1 VIAWN
6 SVKVDESPMSVL
18 TRANGKHARRLAV
31 FAIVLAPAAWFAP
44 VPTAIMLACGV
55 LDVSRHHKVT
65 YQLIEEYFTGKG
77 LLTWLLSPINLLAD
91 LLSRKPRGAVP
102 FSALPAECQREIET
116 CVAAFI
122 GERALITEAIRPQ
135 METGRRAMLAF
146 RWFGSP
152 MPTPIRVA
160 AFEQPFRYV
169 KTIAVSTF
177 RGREQTSWHFG
188 PQRLTYRVLRNLDP
202 IDSSDVYIAVDD
214 RVHFWNAEP
223 LLIFDDTMFHKS
235 VNGVDAL
242 RYCLFVDIIRPNRF
256 HAGFE
261 LAVKTMSLVAGSF
274 RAMFYKNWSF
284 VR

>member
-1 VIAWN
+1 
-6 SVKVDESPMSVL
+6 MSAL
-18 TRANGKHARRLAV
+18 TRSNGKHARRLAFFV
-31 FAIVLAPAAWFAP
+31 VIVAPAIYFAP
-44 VPTAIMLACGV
+44 IPAVILLACGV
-55 LDVSRHHKVT
+55 LDVSRHRNIT

-102 FSALPAECQREIET
+102 FEQLPAQCRQEIET
-116 CVAAFI
+116 CVAAFVGNRI
-122 GERALITEAIRPQ
+122 AITEAIRPH
-135 METGRRAMLAF
+135 MESDRRAMLAF
-146 RWFGSP
+146 RWFDAP
-152 MPTPIRVA
+152 MTPPIRVP
-160 AFEQPFRYV
+160 AFEQDFRYV

-202 IDSSDVYIAVDD
+202 IDSPDVYIAVDD
-214 RVHFWNAEP
+214 RVHRWSAEP

-235 VNGVDAL
+235 VNDVDTL

-256 HAGFE
+256 HGAFE
-261 LAVKTMSLVAGSF
+261 VAVRAMSLLAGSF

>member
-1 VIAWN
+1 
-6 SVKVDESPMSVL
+6 MSVL
-18 TRANGKHARRLAV
+18 TGSTGKHVRRAAA
-31 FAIVLAPAAWFAP
+31 FAAIVAPALYFAP
-44 VPTAIMLACGV
+44 IPVGVYLACGV
-55 LDVSRHHKVT
+55 LDVSRHRKIT

-102 FSALPAECQREIET
+102 FAELPAECQREIET
-116 CVAAFI
+116 CVAAFVGARDAI
-122 GERALITEAIRPQ
+122 AEAVGPQ
-135 METGRRAMLAF
+135 MQSGRRAMLAF
-146 RWFGSP
+146 RWFGAP
-152 MPTPIRVA
+152 MPTPIRVP

-177 RGREQTSWHFG
+177 RGGEQTSWHFG
-188 PQRLTYRVLRNLDP
+188 PQRLTYRVLRNLEP
-202 IDSSDVYIAVDD
+202 INSPDVYIAVDD
-214 RVHFWNAEP
+214 RVHLWSAEP

-235 VNGVDAL
+235 VNGVDTL

-256 HAGFE
+256 HGAFE
-261 LAVKTMSLVAGSF
+261 VAVSGMSLLAGSF